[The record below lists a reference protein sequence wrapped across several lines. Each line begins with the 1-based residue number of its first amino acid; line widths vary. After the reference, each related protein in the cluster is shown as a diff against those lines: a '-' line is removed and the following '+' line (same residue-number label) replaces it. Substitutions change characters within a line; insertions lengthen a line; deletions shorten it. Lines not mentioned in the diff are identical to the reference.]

1 MKKCVST
8 FYTNICTL
16 IRASPDHLVSY
27 VSKKVNL
34 CLYKKNKSK
43 SKAGLVCNMFS
54 KVSIR
59 VIVIEIS
66 RYLYKL

>member
-34 CLYKKNKSK
+34 YYTKNKSK